1 MAYLRQILAILT
13 VLAGLAGLTGG
24 TADFDL
30 KAPVEASSLREAGQ
44 SASLIKPAKNTR
56 KALETYYSRKL
67 AALGIN
73 LRPGTEHRSDSKATQ
88 TRSRR
93 CRSLVYQVLMK
104 LPKAHRDQLKE
115 LTLFYTKDGR
125 RGLSGNGAMV
135 LRCINVSDAELVSVL
150 THEIGHLVDATHLVG
165 FDEMRFSGFYDFGT
179 PVLDDDAS
187 ALFYKIAWDSETE
200 MKDFAG
206 EVDFVSLYAMTD
218 PFEDFAETYTYFRL
232 HGAEF
237 RKLIQTSG
245 LLKKKY
251 NFMKWYVFGGRE
263 FGENSGG
270 AGDREDIDIWE
281 RNYDVTV
288 LPFSLKAFLAA

>member
-13 VLAGLAGLTGG
+13 VLAGLTGLTGSS
-24 TADFDL
+24 TDFSL
-30 KAPVEASSLREAGQ
+30 KAPVDASSFSLREAGQ
-44 SASLIKPAKNTR
+44 SVSLKKPAKNTR
-56 KALETYYSRKL
+56 KALEMYYSQKL
-67 AALGIN
+67 AAIGIN

-88 TRSRR
+88 MSSRK
-93 CRSLVYQVLMK
+93 CRSIVYQALMK
-104 LPKAHRDQLKE
+104 LPKAHRNQLKE

-135 LRCINVSDAELVSVL
+135 LRCLNVSDAELVSVL

-165 FDEMRFSGFYDFGT
+165 FDETSMSGFYDFGT

-200 MKDFAG
+200 MKDFAS

-237 RKLIQTSG
+237 RKLIQTSDF
-245 LLKKKY
+245 LKKKY
-251 NFMKWYVFGGRE
+251 DFMKWYVFSGRE
-263 FGENSGG
+263 FGGDEN
-270 AGDREDIDIWE
+270 REDIDIWE
-281 RNYDVTV
+281 RNYDVTI
-288 LPFSLKAFLAA
+288 LHFSLKAFFAA